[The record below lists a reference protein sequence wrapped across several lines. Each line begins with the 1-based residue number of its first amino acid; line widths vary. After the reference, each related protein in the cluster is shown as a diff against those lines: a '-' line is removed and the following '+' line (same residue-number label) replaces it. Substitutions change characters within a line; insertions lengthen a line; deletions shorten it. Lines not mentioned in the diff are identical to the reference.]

1 MSYNSA
7 EINEFS
13 DIWVF
18 CEQRDGKLMNTDF
31 ELVSE
36 GRKLADERGSKL
48 VGILLGGEGIE
59 NTAKELGGYGADKVI
74 GCADKNL
81 AVYTTDA
88 YSKVLCDVVMEKKP
102 EVLLIGASNIGRDL
116 GPRVA
121 ARLHTGL
128 TADAT
133 HLDIDMDRYVQF
145 LKESST
151 IDLEKVKMLDI
162 TRKNKN
168 LIPTVESHKAVL
180 VFTEAGIDDIFYRMW
195 NAGLG
200 DCDVWYN
207 EGSEPAGEI
216 KHDKVSNMINRGIN
230 ASAGMLIVNEHA
242 RNTYKIGMDNHNFKR
257 GSIHYVGSEI
267 RSVILNKMHV
277 GRQDDICVISG
288 ESIAVEAA
296 IIATEGTVIAV
307 EYNKDVR
314 PWKRTLT
321 ILACTTFR

>member
-1 MSYNSA
+1 M
-7 EINEFS
+7 EQQIFTNES
-13 DIWVF
+13 
-18 CEQRDGKLMNTDF
+18 
-31 ELVSE
+31 
-36 GRKLADERGSKL
+36 
-48 VGILLGGEGIE
+48 ILSWLQYFAK
-59 NTAKELGGYGADKVI
+59 NTA
-74 GCADKNL
+74 
-81 AVYTTDA
+81 
-88 YSKVLCDVVMEKKP
+88 
-102 EVLLIGASNIGRDL
+102 
-116 GPRVA
+116 
-121 ARLHTGL
+121 
-128 TADAT
+128 
-133 HLDIDMDRYVQF
+133 
-145 LKESST
+145 

-168 LIPTVESHKAVL
+168 LIPTVESHKAVS

-207 EGSEPAGEI
+207 EGSEPSGEI

-307 EYNKDVR
+307 EYNKDDRATMEENIDHFGLHNIQVIDHVDEETMKGCPVPSLVFMVASASMEQEIEYLTKLNPQISIVIYTLDFGVAASISGIFEKYGIKETEVIQISVAR
-314 PWKRTLT
+314 LNSKNSFEQQPAPWIITGK
-321 ILACTTFR
+321 ADC